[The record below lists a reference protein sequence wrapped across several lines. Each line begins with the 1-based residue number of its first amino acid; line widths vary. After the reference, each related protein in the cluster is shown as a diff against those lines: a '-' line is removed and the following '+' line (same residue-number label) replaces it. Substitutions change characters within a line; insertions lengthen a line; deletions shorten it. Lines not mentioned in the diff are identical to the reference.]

1 MNLHELNN
9 RPGARRDSLRVGR
22 GRGSGR
28 GKTCGRGH
36 KGQMA
41 RKGHKHK
48 LGFEGGQM
56 RLVRRIP
63 KRGFT
68 NRNRVEYVPVNVAAL
83 GRFDDGTQITVA
95 MLRELGLSRGSSAP
109 VKILGNGDLERK
121 LKVQAHAFSAVAR
134 SKIEAAG
141 GACDVV
147 KID

>member
-1 MNLHELNN
+1 MNLHELKN
-9 RPGARRDSLRVGR
+9 RPGAQRDALRVGR

-56 RLVRRIP
+56 LLVRRIP

-68 NRNRVEYVPVNVAAL
+68 NRNRVEYVPVNVVAL